1 MPQGSSSSDKARLLI
16 AEQLQEPQAAAEA
29 EEEGADDML
38 TVSTQRVNPFKVMA
52 LIGVMAVV
60 GIMAGVAGDKILR
73 SKGSNERSWLQ
84 LVAKEKAAKQLRAS
98 SHSSHEAPKAHSNVT
113 KASNATP
120 ASACRN
126 AVQGEAC
133 YNAVLWHKWIGV
145 VENPGGYPHGVWRG
159 SDRATIQQWLHDT
172 KQSECPKPC
181 FDEAYP
187 VPAKKAK
194 GSPSIYCFSVARAG
208 PEIDTMYMQR
218 QSGTGIFACDGHAV
232 YSNTNTTIDG
242 IRTIPIGNTD
252 SGLSVDHT
260 AANSQVFMRTWMT
273 LLNNNEWWHYD
284 FVAKVDPDAVLFPE
298 RMRGHL
304 SWHVGQPVFFLN
316 CAKWHPM
323 MYGALEV
330 FSKQALGRYLAQH
343 GKCESGLPFWSWGED
358 KYMGTCLEILGV
370 QAQPDYGNF
379 LHDERCWGVDC
390 GNKAAVA
397 FHAFKAVNSWYRCF
411 LASS

>member
-1 MPQGSSSSDKARLLI
+1 
-16 AEQLQEPQAAAEA
+16 
-29 EEEGADDML
+29 ML

-187 VPAKKAK
+187 APAKKAK